1 MTKQICRGAM
11 QGSNELKGLGE
22 IHLETLKRMIL
33 AFQLSASE
41 MLLLIYV
48 FLTLRQSEA
57 SCFQ

>member
-1 MTKQICRGAM
+1 M

-33 AFQLSASE
+33 AFQHSASE
-41 MLLLIYV
+41 MLLLIYA
-48 FLTLRQSEA
+48 FFNPQSEA